1 MAKKP
6 AVICLYCNQ
15 TFQREEEEFVQEG
28 RRYAHKNCAE
38 EVEKLQT
45 FLAEKMGEYYSPT
58 KIKNQINK
66 TTKEGY
72 SLEDIC
78 NTMYWWYEVQKGD
91 PSKSNGGIGIFS
103 YVYPDYIKYK
113 NNQDKKANIN
123 RNKILDDYID
133 NVPLEITVKPTPI
146 KKPRIKL
153 FNFE

>member
-28 RRYAHKNCAE
+28 RRYAHKDCANKIK
-38 EVEKLQT
+38 KLQD
-45 FLAEKMGEYYSPT
+45 FLAAAMGEYYSPT

-78 NTMYWWYEVQKGD
+78 DTMHWWYEVQKGD

-103 YVYPDYIKYK
+103 YIYPDYIKYK
-113 NNQDKKANIN
+113 NNQDKNANIN
-123 RNKILDDYID
+123 KNKILEDYVD
-133 NVPLEITVKPTPI
+133 NVPLEVIVKPTPI
-146 KKPRIKL
+146 KKPRMKL
-153 FNFE
+153 FSFE